1 MGVVV
6 FPFQSKSKHKADK
19 KWKDSRHSNLI
30 ICVFPSVL
38 RHDIFPCSCFSHH
51 SQDSPS
57 HRSHCSG
64 GTGVLVMLTLTNW
77 FVSLFHTL
85 LKVRQSLDILEN
97 PSSVPATFLT
107 DNNPSCCSE
116 SSINRSAHLTLSHS
130 QLFKASSAAW
140 KEWNLRNT
148 DAQKITAWPKWI
160 ENCRKPCDRMWVSP
174 SWVQWWFIAA
184 PCPFPSWGKRKEQH
198 M

>member
-1 MGVVV
+1 MKY
-6 FPFQSKSKHKADK
+6 FHALAFRTTPK
-19 KWKDSRHSNLI
+19 I
-30 ICVFPSVL
+30 P
-38 RHDIFPCSCFSHH
+38 
-51 SQDSPS
+51 PS

-77 FVSLFHTL
+77 FVSLFHTP

-116 SSINRSAHLTLSHS
+116 SSINRSAHLTRSHS
-130 QLFKASSAAW
+130 QLYFKARSAAR
-140 KEWNLRNT
+140 KERNLRSA
-148 DAQKITAWPKWI
+148 DAQKKIKITAWQKPI
-160 ENCRKPCDRMWVSP
+160 ESCRKPCDRMWVSP
-174 SWVQWWFIAA
+174 SWARRWFIAA